1 MSIIES
7 AIFQEICTEEPEN
20 KPPRIMLRHSRT
32 NKVIETVG
40 AVLEA
45 QFMDGDNHLLF
56 ISEGIPYEESLHILL
71 ISSDLIIKDFI
82 ELSAAYTPGMLRN
95 IRIVQPNKIQFSFF
109 NPEETWVLECEL
121 RAGS

>member
-1 MSIIES
+1 
-7 AIFQEICTEEPEN
+7 
-20 KPPRIMLRHSRT
+20 MLRHSRT